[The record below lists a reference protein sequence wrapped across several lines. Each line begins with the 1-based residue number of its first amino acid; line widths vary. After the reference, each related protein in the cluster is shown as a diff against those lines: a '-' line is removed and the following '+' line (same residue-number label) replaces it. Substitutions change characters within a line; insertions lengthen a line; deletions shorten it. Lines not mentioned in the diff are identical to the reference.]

1 VSLQKRIYIT
11 RKMVALLRNDGEFAG
26 LLGHELGHI
35 LAHQNAIVASQLF
48 RKILGVNVV
57 SDRKDISDKLIRLFN
72 NIDRDTELSRKTA
85 QIIDRQEGIQNQ
97 ADCVA
102 LYVSAAAGYSP
113 QAYAELFDR
122 SAGTNGSSSSI
133 LTDFF
138 GTTTSSLR
146 RLREIKKGLE
156 AAPTTLPGNGS
167 SRVARVPHM
176 ASRGHIGPRFRP
188 MMGASR
194 DEG

>member
-1 VSLQKRIYIT
+1 
-11 RKMVALLRNDGEFAG
+11 
-26 LLGHELGHI
+26 
-35 LAHQNAIVASQLF
+35 
-48 RKILGVNVV
+48 
-57 SDRKDISDKLIRLFN
+57 
-72 NIDRDTELSRKTA
+72 LSRKAA

-102 LYVSAAAGYSP
+102 LYVSSAAGYSP

-138 GTTTSSLR
+138 GTTTSSPR
-146 RLREIKKGLE
+146 RLREIRKGLE

-176 ASRGHIGPRFRP
+176 AGPVISGPDFAR
-188 MMGASR
+188 
-194 DEG
+194 